1 MKNFLIILLKIV
13 VAIAVGVAIVY
24 LWPVTIVPM
33 FAALLLLV
41 GLAAVFLI
49 FLVTAGTAGVAV
61 LTGLMAV
68 AAVLL
73 AVLSPVWVPVVLIL
87 GIIWMVRRL
96 GGIGRRSATA

>member
-1 MKNFLIILLKIV
+1 MKNFLIILLKVV
-13 VAIAVGVAIVY
+13 VAIAVGVAVVQ

-33 FAALLLLV
+33 FAAILLLI
-41 GLAAVFLI
+41 GLAAVFLV

-68 AAVLL
+68 AVVLL

-87 GIIWMVRRL
+87 GIIWIVRRL
-96 GGIGRRSATA
+96 CGVGRRSTTA

>member
-1 MKNFLIILLKIV
+1 MKNLLVIFLKVI
-13 VAIAVGVAIVY
+13 VAIAVGVAIVH

-33 FAALLLLV
+33 FVALLLLV
-41 GLAAVFLI
+41 GLAVAFFI
-49 FLVTAGTAGVAV
+49 CLVTVGAVGVAV
-61 LTGLMAV
+61 LAGLMAV

>member
-1 MKNFLIILLKIV
+1 MKNLLIILLKVV
-13 VAIAVGVAIVY
+13 VAIAVGVAIVH

-41 GLAAVFLI
+41 GLAVVFLI

-73 AVLSPVWVPVVLIL
+73 AVLSPVWVPVLLIL
-87 GIIWMVRRL
+87 GIIWIVRRL
-96 GGIGRRSATA
+96 CGIGRRSTTA

>member
-49 FLVTAGTAGVAV
+49 FLVTAGTAGVAA
-61 LTGLMAV
+61 LAGLMAV

-73 AVLSPVWVPVVLIL
+73 AVLSPVWVPVALVFTIIL
-87 GIIWMVRRL
+87 VVRRL
-96 GGIGRRSATA
+96 CGVGRRSTTA